1 MQYDNEK
8 SGALFKNERA
18 TEENRQPQYRGSVTV
33 NGVEYSVSS
42 WIKTSKKGTKFMS
55 LKLEEKEDK
64 PVSPAASTVDED
76 APF

>member
-33 NGVEYSVSS
+33 EGVEYSVSS

-55 LKLEEKEDK
+55 LKLEVKEER
-64 PVSPAASTVDED
+64 PVSAASSAVDED